1 MAHVITKEILHYF
14 AHQQNVE
21 IMDLGKGLNIELLRS
36 LQRETN
42 TPFRKVSELTV
53 RLSPDTVRPLLQLL
67 QPLVITQLK
76 LELEGGATLFCEA
89 VAALPNLR
97 SLDIVFCSTKILRPP
112 EILALCPLNSLLRR
126 LVFRALNRLS
136 FNSISALSRSCKML
150 MGCEV
155 IGNLDL
161 QLLSSLEEPAF
172 PELVEL
178 QLDQAVPATVEQFID
193 PATMV
198 GWIVRQMPKL
208 NDLMFASDDALSLDI
223 LQTLRARC
231 ETEENV
237 SIVSPHYEN
246 R

>member
-1 MAHVITKEILHYF
+1 
-14 AHQQNVE
+14 
-21 IMDLGKGLNIELLRS
+21 
-36 LQRETN
+36 
-42 TPFRKVSELTV
+42 
-53 RLSPDTVRPLLQLL
+53 
-67 QPLVITQLK
+67 
-76 LELEGGATLFCEA
+76 
-89 VAALPNLR
+89 
-97 SLDIVFCSTKILRPP
+97 
-112 EILALCPLNSLLRR
+112 
-126 LVFRALNRLS
+126 
-136 FNSISALSRSCKML
+136 ML